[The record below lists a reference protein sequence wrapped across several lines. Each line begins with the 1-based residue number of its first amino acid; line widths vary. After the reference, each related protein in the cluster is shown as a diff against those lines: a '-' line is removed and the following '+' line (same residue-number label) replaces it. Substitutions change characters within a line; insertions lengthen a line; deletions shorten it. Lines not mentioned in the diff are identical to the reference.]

1 MPARIIDG
9 KLIAQQSREALALQ
23 VAEFT
28 GATGVTPRLAAVLVG
43 DDPASQVYV
52 SSKQK
57 ACASVGM
64 ASDLFRLPA
73 TTTQAELLELVD
85 RLNHDP
91 TIHGILVQ
99 LPLPSHID
107 PEAVLDATHPMKDVD
122 CFHAENVGLLIQGR
136 PRYLPCTPHGVQ
148 VLLEASGVSTDGAH
162 VVVLGRSDIVGK
174 PLANLLA
181 LKGPGGNATV
191 TLCHS
196 RTRNIASFT
205 RQADIL
211 VAAIGQPLF
220 VKADMVREGAVVIDV
235 GTNRLDGK
243 LVGDVAFHEVSEKA
257 AAITPVPGGVGP
269 MTIAMLLKNTLT
281 AARLQT
287 KSIAR

>member
-28 GATGVTPRLAAVLVG
+28 TATGVTPRLAAVLVG

-64 ASDLFRLPA
+64 ASDLFRLHT

-91 TIHGILVQ
+91 SIHGILVQ

>member
-28 GATGVTPRLAAVLVG
+28 AATSVAPRLAAVLVG
-43 DDPASQVYV
+43 DDPASQIYV

-91 TIHGILVQ
+91 SIHGILVQ

-243 LVGDVAFHEVSEKA
+243 LVGDVAFAEVSEKA

-287 KSIAR
+287 KTIAR

>member
-28 GATGVTPRLAAVLVG
+28 AATGVTPRLAAVLVG

-91 TIHGILVQ
+91 SIHGILVQ

-243 LVGDVAFHEVSEKA
+243 LVGDVAFAEVSEKA

-287 KSIAR
+287 KTNAR

>member
-91 TIHGILVQ
+91 SIHGILVQ

>member
-1 MPARIIDG
+1 MRARIIDG

>member
-28 GATGVTPRLAAVLVG
+28 AATSVTPRLAAVLVG

-57 ACASVGM
+57 ACANVGM

-91 TIHGILVQ
+91 SIHGILVQ

-243 LVGDVAFHEVSEKA
+243 LVGDVDFAEVSEKA

-287 KSIAR
+287 KTIAR

>member
-28 GATGVTPRLAAVLVG
+28 AATGVTPRLAAVLVG

-91 TIHGILVQ
+91 SIHGILVQ

-162 VVVLGRSDIVGK
+162 VVILGRSDIVGK

-287 KSIAR
+287 KTIVR